1 MKAET
6 KAKIQMRAGK
16 IWRKVKEALPGILFW
31 GGASVVTYGALK
43 SYDNTRDIRR
53 LNQQDSDL
61 AREVVMMRDRQ
72 DADQQRMLELE
83 RQQNLLFE
91 RALRNTE
98 GVDQ

>member
-6 KAKIQMRAGK
+6 KVRIKMRAGK

-43 SYDNTRDIRR
+43 SYDNMRDIRR

-61 AREVVMMRDRQ
+61 AKEIITMQDRQ
-72 DADQQRMLELE
+72 EADQQRMLELE

-91 RALRNTE
+91 RALRDTE
-98 GVDQ
+98 GKTD